1 MTRPN
6 GPPSRS
12 ETLAKVAA
20 FLLILLPG
28 LGQHFAP
35 TAEASWTAW
44 ALLGVTAVGMILA
57 LLLP

>member
-1 MTRPN
+1 
-6 GPPSRS
+6 
-12 ETLAKVAA
+12 VAA

>member
-6 GPPSRS
+6 GARS
-12 ETLAKVAA
+12 LSLTLAQVVA

-28 LGQHFAP
+28 LGQHL
-35 TAEASWTAW
+35 TRAEGAIWVSW

-57 LLLP
+57 ILLT

>member
-6 GPPSRS
+6 GTRSRS
-12 ETLAKVAA
+12 ETLAQVAA

-28 LGQHFAP
+28 LGQHFAQ
-35 TAEASWTAW
+35 AAGAGWMAW

-57 LLLP
+57 LLLR